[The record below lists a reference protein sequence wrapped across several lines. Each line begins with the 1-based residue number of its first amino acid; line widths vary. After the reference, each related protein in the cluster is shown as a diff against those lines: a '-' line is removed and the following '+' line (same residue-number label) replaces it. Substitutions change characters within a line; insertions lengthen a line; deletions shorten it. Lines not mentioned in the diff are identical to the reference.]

1 MLEFKK
7 IEIDDFENY
16 HRLMGKSQEF
26 SCENAFV
33 NLLVWQKVYNNMLC
47 IFDDKVFVKSGT
59 ADDEIFSLPIGSCDL
74 KENIEILKEYLGGK
88 MPKIWAQE
96 GPNFTQFKEFFGDE
110 YTFLEDKDYYDYIY
124 LQSDL
129 ANLSGKK
136 YHSKRNHISA
146 FSKKYDWHYEKIGN
160 DNIEKVKL
168 CFEKW
173 YSENAERMDELMLC
187 EKQGIETVLDNMELL
202 DVSGGA
208 IVVEDNVV
216 AFSLGSAINNRV
228 YDVHFEK
235 ALSEYQGAYA
245 TINREFAKNELSD
258 YEFINREDDMGIEG
272 LRKAKLSYKPVR
284 LIKKY
289 ICIPREN

>member
-47 IFDDKVFVKSGT
+47 LFDDKVFVKSGT
-59 ADDEIFSLPIGSCDL
+59 ADDEIFSLPIGFCDL

-96 GPNFTQFKEFFGDE
+96 GPNFAQFKEFFGDE